1 MEIKKILIYGSAHL
15 TKVTCDLLENHY
27 ELVGHIPS
35 QNPVIGSEMSLY
47 IWINDLFMYIYHVKK
62 KYFRD
67 FLSEDWLRYNFWVHI
82 FAKKFLNHCNI
93 DCYDVLKKL

>member
-35 QNPVIGSEMSLY
+35 QNPVIGSEISLP
-47 IWINDLFMYIYHVKK
+47 IVDESV
-62 KYFRD
+62 
-67 FLSEDWLRYNFWVHI
+67 
-82 FAKKFLNHCNI
+82 
-93 DCYDVLKKL
+93 

>member
-35 QNPVIGSEMSLY
+35 QNPVIGSEMTLPIVDESVEHDIKLSLQY
-47 IWINDLFMYIYHVKK
+47 NRRLLNLENE
-62 KYFRD
+62 RG
-67 FLSEDWLRYNFWVHI
+67 RYSCI
-82 FAKKFLNHCNI
+82 AKK
-93 DCYDVLKKL
+93 